1 MEGEEEVERAYARCY
16 DAGQKGKRALGQ
28 LAQHD
33 WKGSHRQWE
42 RAQGLVDLSDSI
54 FEGDMAPEHDVGIVA
69 QFLNSSLLAAFGK
82 KAGRCMGDIGEIWG
96 RYTGDIGET

>member
-1 MEGEEEVERAYARCY
+1 MEMRPQISKSGGLSIFSYFE
-16 DAGQKGKRALGQ
+16 GFFHK
-28 LAQHD
+28 AQHD

-82 KAGRCMGDIGEIWG
+82 KAARYRGDIGKM
-96 RYTGDIGET
+96 

>member
-82 KAGRCMGDIGEIWG
+82 KAGRCRGDIGEI
-96 RYTGDIGET
+96 

>member
-1 MEGEEEVERAYARCY
+1 MEGEEEVERAYARYY

-54 FEGDMAPEHDVGIVA
+54 FG
-69 QFLNSSLLAAFGK
+69 
-82 KAGRCMGDIGEIWG
+82 
-96 RYTGDIGET
+96 